1 MKINTT
7 KPAIQESFRRL
18 LQIKSLDKITVR
30 DIVSDCGLTRN
41 TFYYHYEDIYDL
53 FDDYLDTQMQKILEN
68 LPADGSWEDALEQL
82 LVSIFDTPRTG
93 RHIFFSKKQDTLRQ
107 YLNKLIASV
116 LERYVMENERDLQVD
131 AHDRRLICDACS
143 YALYGL
149 LEQWL
154 TGPDAP
160 RMQENL
166 QRVTSCFGGTI
177 RNALVYCAEHQR
189 GSESKL

>member
-1 MKINTT
+1 MKLNT
-7 KPAIQESFRRL
+7 KYAIQASFRDL
-18 LQIKSLDKITVR
+18 LQKKSLDKITVR
-30 DIVSDCGLTRN
+30 DIVEDCGLTRN

-53 FDDYLDTQMQKILEN
+53 FDDYLDTQMQRILES
-68 LPADGSWEDALEQL
+68 LPKDGSWEDALEQL

-93 RHIFFSKKQDTLRQ
+93 RHIFFSKKRDTLRQ

-116 LERYVMENERDLQVD
+116 LERYVMENQEGLHVSAD
-131 AHDRRLICDACS
+131 DRRLICDTCS
-143 YALYGL
+143 FALYGL

-160 RMQENL
+160 LMREKL

-177 RNALVYCAEHQR
+177 RNALVYCAIHER
-189 GSESKL
+189 RKEDAK

>member
-1 MKINTT
+1 MKLNT
-7 KPAIQESFRRL
+7 KLAIQESFRRL
-18 LQIKSLDKITVR
+18 LQVKSLDKITVR
-30 DIVSDCGLTRN
+30 DIVEDCGLTRN

-68 LPADGSWEDALEQL
+68 LPAEGSWEDALEQL
-82 LVSIFDTPRTG
+82 LLSVFDSPRTG

-116 LERYVMENERDLQVD
+116 LERYVIENQEDLNVD
-131 AHDRRLICDACS
+131 VADRRLICDTCS
-143 YALYGL
+143 FALYGL

-154 TGPDAP
+154 TGPEAP
-160 RMQENL
+160 QVRANL

-177 RNALVYCAEHQR
+177 RHALVYCAQHER
-189 GSESKL
+189 KKEGGL